1 MLRKIKNTILTIC
14 FGILLYFYCVLTF
27 YTLPNIETNKNTE
40 EKELI
45 NPIEI
50 TPEIVIVEEE
60 KEEKEE
66 EKEENNIK
74 NEVIMPKQKVTSR
87 AKTTTISN
95 TNNWTIATVTA
106 YCACINCCG
115 KTNGI
120 TASGTQATA
129 GRTIAMSK
137 NYKFGTKI
145 EIEGYGI
152 FVVEDRGGAI
162 QGTRIDMFFNTH
174 EEALRFGKK
183 QLRFRIIE

>member
-1 MLRKIKNTILTIC
+1 MLRKIKNTILIIC

-40 EKELI
+40 EKEETNI
-45 NPIEI
+45 N
-50 TPEIVIVEEE
+50 
-60 KEEKEE
+60 
-66 EKEENNIK
+66 
-74 NEVIMPKQKVTSR
+74 NEVTTPKQKVTSR
-87 AKTTTISN
+87 AKTTAISN
-95 TNNWTIATVTA
+95 TNDWTVATVTA
-106 YCACINCCG
+106 YCACIDCCG

-145 EIEGYGI
+145 EIEGYGTFI
-152 FVVEDRGGAI
+152 VEDRGGAI
-162 QGTRIDMFFNTH
+162 QGTRIDMFFDTH

-183 QLRFRIIE
+183 QLRFRIVE

>member
-1 MLRKIKNTILTIC
+1 MLRKIKNTILIIC

-40 EKELI
+40 EKETI
-45 NPIEI
+45 NQIET
-50 TPEIVIVEEE
+50 TPEIIIVEEE
-60 KEEKEE
+60 KEET
-66 EKEENNIK
+66 NIN
-74 NEVIMPKQKVTSR
+74 NEVTTPKQKVTSR

-95 TNNWTIATVTA
+95 TNDWTVATVTA
-106 YCACINCCG
+106 YCACIDCCG

-145 EIEGYGI
+145 EIEGYGT

-162 QGTRIDMFFNTH
+162 QGTRIDMFFDTH

-183 QLRFRIIE
+183 QLRFRIVE

>member
-1 MLRKIKNTILTIC
+1 MLRKIKNTILIIC

-40 EKELI
+40 EKETI
-45 NPIEI
+45 NQIET
-50 TPEIVIVEEE
+50 TPEIIIVEEE
-60 KEEKEE
+60 KEET
-66 EKEENNIK
+66 NIN
-74 NEVIMPKQKVTSR
+74 NEVTTPKQKATSR

-95 TNNWTIATVTA
+95 TNDWTVATVTA
-106 YCACINCCG
+106 YCACIDCCG

-145 EIEGYGI
+145 EIEGYGTFI
-152 FVVEDRGGAI
+152 VEDRGGAI
-162 QGTRIDMFFNTH
+162 QGTRIDMFFDTH
-174 EEALRFGKK
+174 EEALHFGKK
-183 QLRFRIIE
+183 QLRFRIVE

>member
-1 MLRKIKNTILTIC
+1 MLRKIKNTILIIC

-40 EKELI
+40 EKETI
-45 NPIEI
+45 NQIET
-50 TPEIVIVEEE
+50 TPEIIIVEEE
-60 KEEKEE
+60 KEET
-66 EKEENNIK
+66 NIN
-74 NEVIMPKQKVTSR
+74 NEVTTPKQKVTSR

-95 TNNWTIATVTA
+95 TNDWTVATVTA
-106 YCACINCCG
+106 YCACIDCCG

-137 NYKFGTKI
+137 NYKFGIKI
-145 EIEGYGI
+145 EIEGYGT

-162 QGTRIDMFFNTH
+162 QGTRIDMFFDTH

-183 QLRFRIIE
+183 QLRFRIVE

>member
-1 MLRKIKNTILTIC
+1 MLRKIKNTILIIC

-40 EKELI
+40 EKETI
-45 NPIEI
+45 NQIEI
-50 TPEIVIVEEE
+50 TPEIIIV

-66 EKEENNIK
+66 TNIN
-74 NEVIMPKQKVTSR
+74 NEVTIPKQTVTSR

-95 TNNWTIATVTA
+95 TKDWTVATVTA
-106 YCACINCCG
+106 YCACIDCCG

-145 EIEGYGI
+145 EIEGYGTFI
-152 FVVEDRGGAI
+152 VEDRGGAI
-162 QGTRIDMFFNTH
+162 QGTRIDMFFDTH
-174 EEALRFGKK
+174 EEALRFGKR
-183 QLRFRIIE
+183 QLRFRIVE

>member
-1 MLRKIKNTILTIC
+1 MLRKIKNTILAIC
-14 FGILLYFYCVLTF
+14 FGILLYFYCILTF

-40 EKELI
+40 EKEFI

-50 TPEIVIVEEE
+50 TPEIIIVEEE
-60 KEEKEE
+60 KE